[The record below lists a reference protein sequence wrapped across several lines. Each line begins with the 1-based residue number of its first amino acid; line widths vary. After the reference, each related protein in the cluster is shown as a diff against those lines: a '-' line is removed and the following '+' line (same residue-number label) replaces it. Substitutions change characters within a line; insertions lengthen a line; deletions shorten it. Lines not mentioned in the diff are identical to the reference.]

1 MMVVMISAVI
11 PAVIPAIR
19 MFLMASAARMTA
31 LITTTPASGNQY
43 APAGGKQGDDGKH
56 KE

>member
-1 MMVVMISAVI
+1 MMVAMITVMITAVI
-11 PAVIPAIR
+11 PATR
-19 MFLMASAARMTA
+19 MFLMASAAPMTA

-43 APAGGKQGDDGKH
+43 APAGSKQGDDGKH